1 MSLPFRHAVLGTG
14 TVGQAIASRLAQLDL
29 EVRMGARSP
38 HNEKAAAWA
47 AGAGERAGHGSFAEV
62 AAWADVVWN
71 CTRGDASLEALQQ
84 AGARHLAG
92 KVLVDLSNPLDFSQG
107 MPPTLFVSGRDSLA
121 EQIQRAFPEARVVK
135 TLNTM
140 NAHLMV
146 QPDRLPE
153 PTEVFMSGDDPA
165 AKATVAAI
173 LRAFGWAAPLDLG
186 PLETARGVE
195 SWLPLWIRLWGALGT
210 AEFNLKLVRG

>member
-1 MSLPFRHAVLGTG
+1 MTLPARHAVLGTG
-14 TVGQAIASRLAQLDL
+14 MVGHAIATRLAQLDL
-29 EVRMGARSP
+29 AVRMGSRTAT
-38 HNEKAAAWA
+38 NDKAAAWA
-47 AGAGERAGHGSFAEV
+47 AGAGPRAGHGTFAEV

-71 CTRGDASLEALQQ
+71 CTRGDASLAALEA
-84 AGARHLAG
+84 AGAEHLAG
-92 KVLVDLSNPLDFSQG
+92 KVLIDLSNPLDFSQG

-121 EQIQRAFPEARVVK
+121 EQLQRAFPAARVVK

-153 PTEVFMSGDDPA
+153 PTAVFVSGDDA
-165 AKATVAAI
+165 GAKATVVAL
-173 LRAFGWAAPLDLG
+173 LRAFGWADPVDLG
-186 PLETARGVE
+186 DLTTARGTE

-210 AEFNLKLVRG
+210 PDFNLKLVRG